1 MSLSAGTKLGP
12 YEVLSALG
20 AGGMGEVYKARDSR
34 LNRLVAL
41 KILLPDRM
49 ANSERRQRFVQEA
62 QLASSLQHPHIVVI
76 YEIGSAGGV
85 DFISMELVRGRT
97 LEALIPRA
105 GMRLGEALKI
115 AVQVADALTAAHA
128 AGVVHRDLKPGNI
141 MVTEEGQAK
150 VLDFGLAKLMET
162 APAGEQDETHTQV
175 PAVKTEEGTVLGSAP
190 YMSPEQVEGKNVDAR
205 SDIFSFGAILY
216 EMFSGKRAFSGES
229 KMSTLAAVLQA
240 DPKPLSGQM
249 SDALPREVERLVL
262 RCLRKD
268 LNARAQHMADLKIG
282 LAELLED
289 SQSGSLD
296 APALATRKPAKRRWW
311 IPAGAVLA
319 VGALAAAWWLR
330 PPEQTVSFEPLPLTT
345 YPGSEA
351 SPSFSPDGSQVAFHW
366 NGEKEQQND
375 IYLKLIGGG
384 PPLRLTTDPGNHVSP
399 AWSPD
404 GKSIAYWGIHP
415 DGRRGVFLI
424 PALGG
429 PERLLLESPST
440 VLYPAWSPDGKWIA
454 ASPPWLLTSSD
465 MSVSLISVE
474 SGERVD
480 LAKLD
485 AALAGSREAAFS
497 PEGRSLVYST
507 TPGGS
512 NTSSLW
518 TIELNPDG
526 KLHGSP
532 RQITFSKLGA
542 NFPVWTADGREIVFQ
557 EGTPNSSGT
566 ISRVKPD
573 GKGKVRRIP
582 GLGYTS
588 GPIAIS
594 RNGRM
599 AFSRGGIDND
609 IWRYDLKGAEPPRKW
624 IASTAYDSSAEYS
637 PDGRRI
643 VFSSNRSGSRELWV
657 CDAEGGN
664 PAQITH
670 FGGPVAGTPRWSP
683 DGRQIAFDARPDGN
697 ADIFVVNAEGGGLR
711 RLTQT
716 PGEDARPDWSPDGKF
731 VYFSSNRGGP
741 AQIWRMPSAGGDAVQ
756 ITKHGGFAAR
766 VSRDGQWLFYVP
778 AQSYSPVWRI
788 HSDGSED
795 SQVFS
800 PRTYGNAMAVTPNAF
815 YGCTVTGPPA
825 SYSVQAMRFADGKP
839 SQVLPL
845 DFSPGLGLS
854 LTPDERYLLLT
865 KPDLKGTDL
874 MLVEGFR

>member
-20 AGGMGEVYKARDSR
+20 SGGMGEVYKARDSR

-41 KILLPDRM
+41 KILLPDRV

-97 LEALIPRA
+97 LESLIPRA
-105 GMRLGEALKI
+105 GMRLGEALKF

-141 MVTEEGQAK
+141 MVTEEGQVK

-162 APAGEQDETHTQV
+162 VPAGELDETHTQV
-175 PAVKTEEGTVLGSAP
+175 PSVKTEEGTVLGSAP

-216 EMFSGKRAFSGES
+216 EMLTGKRAFYGES
-229 KMSTLAAVLQA
+229 RMSTLAAVLQA

-249 SDALPREVERLVL
+249 HDMPREIERLVL

-268 LNARAQHMADLKIG
+268 LNTRAQHMADLRIG

-296 APALATRKPAKRRWW
+296 APALAVRKPAKSRWW

-319 VGALAAAWWLR
+319 IGALAAAWWLR
-330 PPEQTVSFEPLPLTT
+330 PAEQPASFEPLPLTT
-345 YPGSEA
+345 YPGSESA
-351 SPSFSPDGSQVAFHW
+351 PSFSPDGSQVAFHW
-366 NGEKEQQND
+366 SGEKDQQND
-375 IYLKLIGGG
+375 IYVKLIGGG
-384 PPLRLTTDPGNHVSP
+384 PPLRLTTDPGNHVFP

-404 GKSIAYWGIHP
+404 GKSIAYLGSHP
-415 DGRRGVFLI
+415 DGRFGVFLI
-424 PALGG
+424 PVLGG
-429 PERLLLESPST
+429 PERLLLESPSMT
-440 VLYPAWSPDGKWIA
+440 LYPRWSPDGKWIA
-454 ASPPWLLTSSD
+454 ASPSGQLTSSD
-465 MSVSLISVE
+465 VSISLISAE
-474 SGERVD
+474 SGERID
-480 LAKLD
+480 LAKLNP
-485 AALAGSREAAFS
+485 ALAGSREPAFS
-497 PEGRSLVYST
+497 PDGRWLAYST

-512 NTSSLW
+512 NTASLW
-518 TIELNPDG
+518 VIELTPDG
-526 KLHGSP
+526 KPHGSA

-542 NFPVWTADGREIVFQ
+542 TYPVWTADGREIVFQ
-557 EGTPNSSGT
+557 EGTSNSSGA

-609 IWRYDLKGAEPPRKW
+609 IWRYDLKGGGPPTKW
-624 IASTAYDSSAEYS
+624 IASTAFDSSAEYS

-657 CDAEGGN
+657 CDGEGGN

-670 FGGPVAGTPRWSP
+670 FGGPIAGTPHWSP

-697 ADIFVVNAEGGGLR
+697 ADIFVVNSEGGGLR

-731 VYFSSNRGGP
+731 IYFSSNRSGP
-741 AQIWRMPSAGGDAVQ
+741 EEIWRMPSAGGDAVQ
-756 ITKHGGFAAR
+756 VTRHGGFAAR
-766 VSRDGQWLFYVP
+766 ASRDGQWLFYVP
-778 AQSYSPVWRI
+778 LQPYSPVWRI
-788 HSDGSED
+788 HPDGSED
-795 SQVFS
+795 GQVFS
-800 PRTYGNAMAVTPNAF
+800 PRTYGIAMTVTANAF
-815 YGCTVTGPPA
+815 YGSTVTGPPI
-825 SYSVQAMRFADGKP
+825 SFSVQALRFAEGKP

-845 DFSPGLGLS
+845 DFSPGMGLS
-854 LTPDERYLLLT
+854 LSPDERYLLLT

>member
-1 MSLSAGTKLGP
+1 MSLAAGTKLGP

-20 AGGMGEVYKARDSR
+20 SGGMGEVYKARDSR
-34 LNRLVAL
+34 LNRQVAL

-49 ANSERRQRFVQEA
+49 ANPERRQRFVQEA

-76 YEIGSAGGV
+76 YEIGSAEGV
-85 DFISMELVRGRT
+85 DFIAMELVRGRT

-141 MVTEEGQAK
+141 MVTEEGQVK

-162 APAGEQDETHTQV
+162 APAGELDETHTQA
-175 PAVKTEEGTVLGSAP
+175 PSVKTEEGTILGSAP

-216 EMFSGKRAFSGES
+216 EMLTGKRAFSGES

-249 SDALPREVERLVL
+249 ADALPREVERLVL

-268 LNARAQHMADLKIG
+268 LNTRAQHMADLKIG

-296 APALATRKPAKRRWW
+296 APALTTRKPAKRRWW
-311 IPAGAVLA
+311 MPTAAVLA

-330 PPEQTVSFEPLPLTT
+330 PAEQNASFEPLPLTT
-345 YPGSEA
+345 YPGSE
-351 SPSFSPDGSQVAFHW
+351 SVPSFSPDGSQVAFQW
-366 NGEKEQQND
+366 SGEKDQQND

-384 PPLRLTTDPGNHVSP
+384 PPLRLTTDPGNHNFP

-404 GKSIAYWGIHP
+404 GKSIAYSGIHP
-415 DGRRGVFLI
+415 DGRRGIFLI

-429 PERLLLESPST
+429 PERLLVESSSRA
-440 VLYPAWSPDGKWIA
+440 LYPAWSPDSKWIA
-454 ASPPWLLTSSD
+454 ASPPWLFNSSE
-465 MSVSLISVE
+465 VSINLISVE

-480 LAKLD
+480 LAKLNP
-485 AALAGSREAAFS
+485 ALAGSREPAFS
-497 PEGRSLVYST
+497 PDGRWLAYST

-518 TIELNPDG
+518 VIELTADG
-526 KLHGSP
+526 KPHGSP

-542 NFPVWTADGREIVFQ
+542 NYPVWTADGKEIVFQ
-557 EGTPNSSGT
+557 EGTPNSSGA

-588 GPIAIS
+588 GQIAIS

-599 AFSRGGIDND
+599 AFSRGGIDHD
-609 IWRYDLKGAEPPRKW
+609 IWRYDLKGGGPPAKW
-624 IASTAYDSSAEYS
+624 ISSTAWDSSAEYS
-637 PDGRRI
+637 ADGRRI

-670 FGGPVAGTPRWSP
+670 FGGPIAGTPRWSP

-697 ADIFVVNAEGGGLR
+697 ADIFVVNSEGGGLR

-731 VYFSSNRGGP
+731 IYFSSNRSGP
-741 AQIWRMPSAGGDAVQ
+741 SEIWRMPSGGGDAVQ
-756 ITKHGGFAAR
+756 ITRHGGFAVRA
-766 VSRDGQWLFYVP
+766 SRDGQWLFYVP
-778 AQSYSPVWRI
+778 VQTSSVWRI
-788 HSDGSED
+788 HPDGNED
-795 SQVFS
+795 GQVFA
-800 PRTYGNAMAVTPNAF
+800 PRTYGNAMTVTANGF
-815 YGCTVTGPPA
+815 YGDTMTGPPF
-825 SYSVQAMRFADGKP
+825 SDSVQALRFADGKI

-845 DFSPGLGLS
+845 EFSPGLGLS

>member
-12 YEVLSALG
+12 YEILSALG
-20 AGGMGEVYKARDSR
+20 SGGMGAVYKARDSR

-41 KILLPDRM
+41 KILLSDRV

-76 YEIGSAGGV
+76 YEIGSAERL

-97 LEALIPRA
+97 LESLIPRA
-105 GMRLGEALKI
+105 GMRLTEALKI
-115 AVQVADALTAAHA
+115 AVQVADALAAAHA

-141 MVTEEGQAK
+141 MVTEEGQVK

-162 APAGEQDETHTQV
+162 VPAGELDETQTQV
-175 PAVKTEEGTVLGSAP
+175 PTVKTEEGTVLGSAP

-216 EMFSGKRAFSGES
+216 EMLSGKRAFSGDS
-229 KMSTLAAVLQA
+229 RMSTLAAVLQT
-240 DPKPLSGQM
+240 DPRPLSGQIG
-249 SDALPREVERLVL
+249 DAMPREVERLVQ

-289 SQSGSLD
+289 SQSGPLD
-296 APALATRKPAKRRWW
+296 GPAPSARKPATRRLW
-311 IPAGAVLA
+311 IAAGAA
-319 VGALAAAWWLR
+319 VAFAVLAAAWLLR
-330 PPEQTVSFEPLPLTT
+330 PAEQATSFEPIPLTT
-345 YPGSEA
+345 YTGSEGA
-351 SPSFSPDGSQVAFHW
+351 PSFSPDGSQVAFHW

-384 PPLRLTTDPGNHVSP
+384 PPLRLTTDLGIHIFP

-404 GKSIAYWGIHP
+404 GKSIAYVGNHP
-415 DGRRGVFLI
+415 DGRRGVFMI

-429 PERLLLESPST
+429 PERLLLDSPPT
-440 VLYPAWSPDGKWIA
+440 GFIPAWSADGKWIA
-454 ASPPWLLTSSD
+454 ASPSWQMTSSD
-465 MSVSLISVE
+465 VSAILISVE
-474 SGERVD
+474 TGERID
-480 LAKLD
+480 LAKLNP
-485 AALAGSREAAFS
+485 ALAGSREPAFS
-497 PEGRSLVYST
+497 PDGRWLAYST

-512 NTSSLW
+512 NTS
-518 TIELNPDG
+518 TIWVIALTPDG
-526 KLHGSP
+526 KPQGSP
-532 RQITFSKLGA
+532 RQVTFSKLGA
-542 NFPVWTADGREIVFQ
+542 NGPVWTADGREIVFQ
-557 EGTPNSSGT
+557 EGTPNSNGA

-599 AFSRGGIDND
+599 AFSRGGFDYD
-609 IWRYDLKGAEPPRKW
+609 IWRYDLKGGGPPTKW
-624 IASTAYDSSAEYS
+624 IASTAFDSSGEYS
-637 PDGRRI
+637 PDGTRI

-670 FGGPVAGTPRWSP
+670 FGGPIAGTPHWSP
-683 DGRQIAFDARPDGN
+683 DGRQIVFDARPDGN
-697 ADIFVVNAEGGGLR
+697 ADIFVVNSEGGGLR
-711 RLTQT
+711 RLTQS

-731 VYFSSNRGGP
+731 VYFSSNRSGP
-741 AQIWRMPSAGGDAVQ
+741 AEIWRIPSAGGDAVQ
-756 ITKHGGFAAR
+756 VTRHGGFAVRA
-766 VSRDGQWLFYVP
+766 SRDGQWLFYVP
-778 AQSYSPVWRI
+778 VQAYAPVWRI
-788 HSDGSED
+788 HPDGSED
-795 SQVFS
+795 GQVS
-800 PRTYGNAMAVTPNAF
+800 SLRTYGNAMAVTANAF
-815 YGCTVTGPPA
+815 YGSTTTGPPF
-825 SYSVQAMRFADGKP
+825 SYSVQALRFADGKT

-854 LTPDERYLLLT
+854 LTPDEHYLLLT